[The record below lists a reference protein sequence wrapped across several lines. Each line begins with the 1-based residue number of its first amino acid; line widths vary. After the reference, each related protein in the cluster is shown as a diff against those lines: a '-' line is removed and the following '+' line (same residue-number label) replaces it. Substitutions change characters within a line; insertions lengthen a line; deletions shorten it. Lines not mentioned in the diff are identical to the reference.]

1 MRNILILGGSS
12 DIGISVAEIFLKKN
26 WRVFTHYN
34 TQNKSL
40 EKLKYF
46 QKKIKFLKCDFNK
59 DKDIKKFVKNIK
71 KLKISSCVNL
81 IGHID
86 NISYETFNINNLL
99 KTIKI
104 NAAVPLYIQK
114 NLLGFMKKNSF
125 GRILNISSIGVKY
138 GGGKNTFNYSI
149 SKHIL
154 EFIPSFSKNLA
165 QNNILIN
172 NLRVGVTDTKIHKK
186 IKSKNLRKRISLI
199 PLKRMASRVE
209 IAKFI
214 YQLSSDENT
223 YLTNET
229 ISISGGE

>member
-1 MRNILILGGSS
+1 M
-12 DIGISVAEIFLKKN
+12 
-26 WRVFTHYN
+26 
-34 TQNKSL
+34 
-40 EKLKYF
+40 
-46 QKKIKFLKCDFNK
+46 
-59 DKDIKKFVKNIK
+59 
-71 KLKISSCVNL
+71 
-81 IGHID
+81 
-86 NISYETFNINNLL
+86 NNLL

-172 NLRVGVTDTKIHKK
+172 NLRVGVTI
-186 IKSKNLRKRISLI
+186 L
-199 PLKRMASRVE
+199 
-209 IAKFI
+209 KFI
-214 YQLSSDENT
+214 KKLKVKST
-223 YLTNET
+223 
-229 ISISGGE
+229 